1 MARDDESW
9 LRGALGNWRAFAHD
23 MLNIRDAT
31 LPRIVVYDSLCTYSI
46 ASGEAGRRA
55 WSAVAHQGQVTLPTG
70 ARIPPAPNA
79 FNAMSEAGNF
89 VAMSL
94 PSIWRTTGY
103 RSEIGLEVFL
113 EGVFFH
119 ELVHSV
125 HARFLGRSLSFPA
138 VQQQQGFP
146 EGLNDDSVQDRF
158 RADPA
163 YVRMFEA
170 ERDLLFRAVSAA
182 SDAEARNSA
191 CEALGAMRERRRR
204 HFADAEE
211 RWAIVDE
218 LALTTEG
225 LGEWASYSWLT
236 RGRGLAPEIV
246 LPRYRGSFWSQE
258 EGLGLFLVVD
268 RLVPGWQRLVFRS
281 PSATAETLLARA
293 CGR

>member
-1 MARDDESW
+1 MTRDDERW
-9 LRGALGNWRAFAHD
+9 LRDALGNWPTFARD
-23 MLNIRDAT
+23 ILKTRDAAPP
-31 LPRIVVYDSLCTYSI
+31 LILVYDSLCTYAI
-46 ASGEAGRRA
+46 APGEAGRRA
-55 WSAVAHQGQVTLPTG
+55 WRGAAHRGEVALPNG
-70 ARIPPAPNA
+70 ARIAPAPNA
-79 FNAMSEAGNF
+79 FNAMTEAGNF
-89 VAMSL
+89 VVMSL

-125 HARFLGRSLSFPA
+125 HARFLGPALSFPA
-138 VQQQQGFP
+138 VQQRYGFP

-158 RADPA
+158 RGDPA
-163 YVRMFEA
+163 YVRRFEA
-170 ERDLLFRAVSAA
+170 ERDLLFRAAEA
-182 SDAEARNSA
+182 MTDAEARSA
-191 CEALGAMRERRRR
+191 ACLALGAMRERRRH
-204 HFADAEE
+204 HFTGADE

-225 LGEWASYSWLT
+225 LGEWASYAWLT
-236 RGRGLAPEIV
+236 RGRRLAPAIV
-246 LPRYRGSFWSQE
+246 LPRFRGSFWSQE
-258 EGLGLFLVVD
+258 AGLGLFLVVD